1 MPEKYTQILD
11 LANIDVFRETE
22 NNDNSYFNIARLP
35 RILSYGKHPFIITYD
50 DPMGLP
56 LLKNATN
63 ILFEFINSRGTV
75 IFSELVEGD
84 DLSGAANGYVWV
96 KKDPLRTADEIA
108 DGLAYFHVVGELG
121 GDEIPPEWQGIYNL
135 RSTFV
140 YDVRKDYP
148 NTSPI
153 VFANPTNVQPNTSFY
168 ESIDFDDDDTT
179 YKRSYINVSASH
191 METNGGQVHSIELS
205 YKESKSKANE
215 HKIITTYPLNS
226 GVFETISTNATG
238 GLNPVSNQIKIP
250 TPRDFRRST
259 PVTFKL
265 RFLNPDKQLAQHY
278 EETKLNTEVEIT
290 SSALTFD
297 GSPIFIEGTD
307 NLLTGALYTG
317 NAVGSGFEQ
326 SGKSSAYLKTVDYKG
341 FISASAGSGSAG
353 IMLFSGSVLENSG
366 DSYTGVGF

>member
-11 LANIDVFRETE
+11 LANIDVFQETE
-22 NNDNSYFNIARLP
+22 INDSSYFDVTRLP
-35 RILSYGKHPFIITYD
+35 SILSYGKHSFVITYK
-50 DPMGLP
+50 DPEGLP

-63 ILFEFINSRGTV
+63 ILFEFIDSRGTV
-75 IFSELVEGD
+75 IFSDLIDSD
-84 DLSGAANGYVWV
+84 DLSGAANGYVWI
-96 KKDPLRTADEIA
+96 KKDPLRTAHEIA
-108 DGLAYFHVVGELG
+108 DGPAYFHVVGELG
-121 GDEIPPEWQGIYNL
+121 GDDIPVEWRGIYNL

-153 VFANPTNVQPNTSFY
+153 VFANSINIQTNTSFS
-168 ESIDFDDDDTT
+168 ESIHLDADDTT

-205 YKESKSKANE
+205 YKESNSQANE

-226 GVFETISTNATG
+226 GAFETINTNATG
-238 GLNPVSNQIKIP
+238 GLNPVSNLIKIP

-307 NLLTGALYTG
+307 NLLTGSLYTG

-326 SGKSSAYLKTVDYKG
+326 SGQGSAYLKTVDYTG
-341 FISASAGSGSAG
+341 FVSASVGSCSAG
-353 IMLFSGSVLENSG
+353 ILFFSGSILSGSG
-366 DSYTGVGF
+366 DDYKGV